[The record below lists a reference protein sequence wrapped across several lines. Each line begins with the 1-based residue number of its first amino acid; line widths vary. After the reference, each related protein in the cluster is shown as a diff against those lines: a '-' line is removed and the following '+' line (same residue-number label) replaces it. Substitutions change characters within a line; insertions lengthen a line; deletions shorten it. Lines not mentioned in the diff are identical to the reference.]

1 MANVRVSW
9 KNPATRVGGRPLAPA
24 DIAYVRVELSADG
37 GQNFGEVGR
46 VVGESF
52 DQTELEPGTYVFRLT
67 VVDKQSPPALSAP
80 VSQSVTLAEAA
91 PSPVASIVVEVL

>member
-9 KNPATRVGGRPLAPA
+9 KNPNTRVGGRPLDAA
-24 DIAYVRVELSADG
+24 DISYVRVELSADG

-67 VVDKQSPPALSAP
+67 VLDKQSPAAVSAP
-80 VSQSVTLAEAA
+80 VEKSFTLAEAA
-91 PSPVASIVVEVL
+91 PSPVASVVVEVL